1 MGTKVAVTRS
11 SDPKREFSALKTNC
25 TARNQAVSS
34 PADGLLHLHRTI
46 GNRAVQRLYES
57 GAIQARLKIGKP
69 GDIYEREADS
79 VADAVMKMPEPAIQS
94 KPT

>member
-1 MGTKVAVTRS
+1 MGTKAAVNKS
-11 SDPKREFSALKTNC
+11 SDLKRELSASKANHTVW
-25 TARNQAVSS
+25 NQTISS
-34 PADGLLHLHRTI
+34 PIDSLLHLHRTI
-46 GNRAVQRLYES
+46 GNRAVQSLFKS
-57 GAIQARLKIGKP
+57 GAIQAKLKIGKP